1 MKKVIALALTLVM
14 VLALGVTA
22 FAAGETVTVNLLA
35 EYEVGKTYWV
45 SFDFAGATV
54 TDVVVSDVNG
64 KIKFGAAQK
73 VSGSNDYIVSAE
85 IVEAGVTQIKV
96 TYKDSAKTACTYPD
110 PRLVTLKTAAV
121 VDPDSGIVTDGN
133 TKVYPVGAKIVV
145 DLDGIDPTKPDDTGI
160 SADTYNKIAAQHPEK
175 ILVLGKNFSIEILRG
190 DYTTL
195 TVKETIKLHANVA
208 VTDRIKDEDKNDMN
222 NRVLAALGNTKADP
236 FYVTVDTD
244 NLSEIASK
252 PVLTVSLDGADFD
265 AWCKVNDCKAMDLY
279 IFDETDDTV
288 ALVKKNI
295 SVNNLIENWLEM
307 PQFDSATYVLLDAGN
322 SASAS
327 ANVKPNASTG
337 ANDMVAVAVVFATI
351 ALAAGVSKK
360 VR

>member
-22 FAAGETVTVNLLA
+22 FAANETVTVNLLNPA

-64 KIKFGAAQK
+64 KIKFATAQK
-73 VSGSNDYIVSAE
+73 VSGSDEYIVSAE
-85 IVEAGVTQIKV
+85 IVETGVTQIKV
-96 TYKDSAKTACTYPD
+96 TYKDSAKKACTYLD
-110 PRLVTLKTAAV
+110 QNLVTLKTAAV
-121 VDPDSGIVTDGN
+121 VDPDLGIVVDGN
-133 TKVYPVGAKIVV
+133 VTVTEIGAKIVV
-145 DLDGIDPTKPDDTGI
+145 DLNGDTGI
-160 SADTYNKIAAQHPEK
+160 SAATYNAIAAKHPEK
-175 ILVLGKNFSIEILRG
+175 ILVVDDTFSIEILRG

-195 TVKETIKLHANVA
+195 TVKDTVKLHANVTVA
-208 VTDRIKDEDKNDMN
+208 DRILDEDGKDMN

-252 PVLTVSLDGADFD
+252 PVLTVNLDGAAFD